1 MHPIH
6 ISGVLSR
13 RTDATTLAAPDRCAA
28 NDRANQNSGP
38 CGAVDLSSTLS
49 SGADSPLPSGM
60 TYSRPA
66 ASSMSS
72 KGGRL
77 LRGSLSA
84 VTGDMLVLALVL
96 VAPRLML
103 TLAAGAV
110 LSPMSTIGEE
120 LPQPMVASTFDSSEE
135 A

>member
-1 MHPIH
+1 
-6 ISGVLSR
+6 
-13 RTDATTLAAPDRCAA
+13 
-28 NDRANQNSGP
+28 
-38 CGAVDLSSTLS
+38 
-49 SGADSPLPSGM
+49 
-60 TYSRPA
+60 
-66 ASSMSS
+66 MSS
-72 KGGRL
+72 KGGRF

-110 LSPMSTIGEE
+110 LSPMPTIGEE